1 MRNFFL
7 KYFLFFTIS
16 IAVGQTE
23 FDKVHPL
30 LLSLN
35 SNDGWADIKEIDDL
49 VNISMKEL
57 GESQFYA
64 IKVDKIIDI
73 EPDRITDVI
82 MDVNNYNSFLSNAE
96 SFKSE
101 VINQS
106 DKNLTGYQYIKVD
119 LPFFDDREYYFKMS
133 REQIV
138 KQDTTTMC
146 FWLLL
151 EPLEKDANSNI
162 NTSAIY
168 LEYGAGIWKSEQI
181 SPGKYN
187 ISYRLYMDPGGSIP
201 TFVVDIINETSII
214 GLFQDALNEAYRRQN
229 TRS

>member
-1 MRNFFL
+1 MRKNSIKNFFIL
-7 KYFLFFTIS
+7 SLS
-16 IAVGQTE
+16 IAFSETDYDRVY
-23 FDKVHPL
+23 PL

-35 SNDGWADIKEIDDL
+35 SNDGWTDIKEIDDST
-49 VNISMKEL
+49 NISIKEL
-57 GESQFYA
+57 SESKLYA

-73 EPDRITDVI
+73 EPDQITDVI
-82 MDVNNYNSFLSNAE
+82 MDVNNYNSFLTNSE

-101 VINQS
+101 VINQY
-106 DKNLTGYQYIKVD
+106 DKNLIGYQYIKVD
-119 LPFFDDREYYFKMS
+119 IPFFEDREYYFKMS
-133 REQIV
+133 REQIID
-138 KQDTTTMC
+138 QDTTTMC

-151 EPLEKDANSNI
+151 EPFKEKANNI
-162 NTSAIY
+162 NAIY

>member
-1 MRNFFL
+1 MRKNSIKNFFIL
-7 KYFLFFTIS
+7 SLS
-16 IAVGQTE
+16 IAFSETDYDRVY
-23 FDKVHPL
+23 PL

-35 SNDGWADIKEIDDL
+35 SNDGWTDIKEIDDST
-49 VNISMKEL
+49 NISIKEL
-57 GESQFYA
+57 SESKLYA

-73 EPDRITDVI
+73 EPDQITDVI
-82 MDVNNYNSFLSNAE
+82 MDVNNYNSFFTNSE

-101 VINQS
+101 VINQY
-106 DKNLTGYQYIKVD
+106 DKNLIGYQYIKVD
-119 LPFFDDREYYFKMS
+119 IPFFEDREYYFKMS
-133 REQIV
+133 REQIID
-138 KQDTTTMC
+138 QDTTTMC

-151 EPLEKDANSNI
+151 EPFKEKANNI
-162 NTSAIY
+162 NAIY

>member
-1 MRNFFL
+1 MRKNIL
-7 KYFLFFTIS
+7 IYFLFFTIS
-16 IAVGQTE
+16 IAACQTE

-35 SNDGWADIKEIDDL
+35 SNDGWKDIKEIDNL

-57 GESQFYA
+57 GESQSYA

-106 DKNLTGYQYIKVD
+106 EKKLIGYQYIKVD
-119 LPFFDDREYYFKMS
+119 LPFFDDREYYFEMS

-151 EPLEKDANSNI
+151 EPLEKDANI

-201 TFVVDIINETSII
+201 TFVVDIINEKSIT

>member
-1 MRNFFL
+1 MRKNSIKNFFIL
-7 KYFLFFTIS
+7 SLS
-16 IAVGQTE
+16 IAFSETDYDRVY
-23 FDKVHPL
+23 PL

-35 SNDGWADIKEIDDL
+35 SNDGWIDLKEIDDST
-49 VNISMKEL
+49 NISIKEL
-57 GESQFYA
+57 SESKLYA

-73 EPDRITDVI
+73 EPDQITDVI
-82 MDVNNYNSFLSNAE
+82 MDVNNYNSFLTNSE

-101 VINQS
+101 VINQY
-106 DKNLTGYQYIKVD
+106 DKNLIGYQYIKVD
-119 LPFFDDREYYFKMS
+119 IPFFEDREYYFKMS
-133 REQIV
+133 REQIID
-138 KQDTTTMC
+138 QDTTTMC

-151 EPLEKDANSNI
+151 EPFKEKANNI
-162 NTSAIY
+162 NAIY

>member
-1 MRNFFL
+1 
-7 KYFLFFTIS
+7 
-16 IAVGQTE
+16 
-23 FDKVHPL
+23 
-30 LLSLN
+30 
-35 SNDGWADIKEIDDL
+35 
-49 VNISMKEL
+49 
-57 GESQFYA
+57 
-64 IKVDKIIDI
+64 
-73 EPDRITDVI
+73 
-82 MDVNNYNSFLSNAE
+82 MDVKNYNSFLSNAE

-106 DKNLTGYQYIKVD
+106 DKNLIGYQYIKVD

-133 REQIV
+133 REQILE
-138 KQDTTTMC
+138 QDTTTMC
-146 FWLLL
+146 FWVLL
-151 EPLEKDANSNI
+151 EPLEKDANI

-187 ISYRLYMDPGGSIP
+187 ISYRLYMDPGGFIP
-201 TFVVDIINETSII
+201 TFVVDIINEISIV

>member
-1 MRNFFL
+1 MRKNSIKNFFIL
-7 KYFLFFTIS
+7 SLS
-16 IAVGQTE
+16 IAFSETDYDRVY
-23 FDKVHPL
+23 PL

-35 SNDGWADIKEIDDL
+35 SNDGWTDIKEIDDST
-49 VNISMKEL
+49 NISIKEL
-57 GESQFYA
+57 SESKLYA

-73 EPDRITDVI
+73 EPDQITDVI
-82 MDVNNYNSFLSNAE
+82 MDVNNYNSFFTNSE

-101 VINQS
+101 VINQY
-106 DKNLTGYQYIKVD
+106 DKNLIGYQYIKVD
-119 LPFFDDREYYFKMS
+119 IPFFEDREYYFKMS
-133 REQIV
+133 REQIID
-138 KQDTTTMC
+138 QDTTTMC

-151 EPLEKDANSNI
+151 EPFKEKANNI
-162 NTSAIY
+162 NAIY

-229 TRS
+229 ARS

>member
-1 MRNFFL
+1 MRKNSLKNFFIL
-7 KYFLFFTIS
+7 SLS
-16 IAVGQTE
+16 IAFSETDYDRVY
-23 FDKVHPL
+23 PL

-35 SNDGWADIKEIDDL
+35 SNDGWTDIKEIDDST
-49 VNISMKEL
+49 NISMKEL
-57 GESQFYA
+57 SESKLYA

-73 EPDRITDVI
+73 EPDQITDVI
-82 MDVNNYNSFLSNAE
+82 MDVNNYNSFLTNSE

-101 VINQS
+101 VVNQY
-106 DKNLTGYQYIKVD
+106 DKNLIGYQYIKVD
-119 LPFFDDREYYFKMS
+119 IPFFDDREYYFKMS
-133 REQIV
+133 REQISD
-138 KQDTTTMC
+138 QDTTTMC

-151 EPLEKDANSNI
+151 EPFKEKANNI
-162 NTSAIY
+162 NAIY

-201 TFVVDIINETSII
+201 TFVVDIINETSIV

>member
-1 MRNFFL
+1 MRKNSLKNFFIL
-7 KYFLFFTIS
+7 SLS
-16 IAVGQTE
+16 IAFSETDYDRVY
-23 FDKVHPL
+23 PL

-35 SNDGWADIKEIDDL
+35 SNDGWTDIKEIDDST
-49 VNISMKEL
+49 NISMKEL
-57 GESQFYA
+57 RESKLYA

-73 EPDRITDVI
+73 EPDQITDVI
-82 MDVNNYNSFLSNAE
+82 MDVNNYNSFLTNSE

-101 VINQS
+101 VINQY
-106 DKNLTGYQYIKVD
+106 DKNLIGYQYIKVD
-119 LPFFDDREYYFKMS
+119 IPFFEDREYYFKMS
-133 REQIV
+133 REQIID
-138 KQDTTTMC
+138 QDTTTMC

-151 EPLEKDANSNI
+151 EPFKEKANNI
-162 NTSAIY
+162 NAIY

-201 TFVVDIINETSII
+201 TFVVDIINETSIV

>member
-1 MRNFFL
+1 MRKNIL
-7 KYFLFFTIS
+7 KYFLFFTMS
-16 IAVGQTE
+16 IAIGQTE

-35 SNDGWADIKEIDDL
+35 SNDGWTDIKEIDDL
-49 VNISMKEL
+49 VNISMKEF
-57 GESQFYA
+57 GESEFCA
-64 IKVDKIIDI
+64 IKVGKTIDI

-101 VINQS
+101 VVKQS
-106 DKNLTGYQYIKVD
+106 DKNLIGYQYIKVD
-119 LPFFDDREYYFKMS
+119 IPFFDDREYYFKMS
-133 REQIV
+133 REQILE
-138 KQDTTTMC
+138 QDTTTMC
-146 FWLLL
+146 FWVLL
-151 EPLEKDANSNI
+151 EPLEKDANF

-181 SPGKYN
+181 STGKYN

-201 TFVVDIINETSII
+201 TFVVDIINEKSIT

>member
-1 MRNFFL
+1 
-7 KYFLFFTIS
+7 
-16 IAVGQTE
+16 
-23 FDKVHPL
+23 
-30 LLSLN
+30 
-35 SNDGWADIKEIDDL
+35 
-49 VNISMKEL
+49 MKEL

>member
-1 MRNFFL
+1 MRKNSLINFFIL
-7 KYFLFFTIS
+7 SLN
-16 IAVGQTE
+16 IAFSQTE
-23 FDKVHPL
+23 YDRVYPL

-35 SNDGWADIKEIDDL
+35 SNDGWIDIKKIDDSS
-49 VNISMKEL
+49 NISMKEL
-57 GESQFYA
+57 SESKLYA
-64 IKVDKIIDI
+64 IKIDKIIDM
-73 EPDRITDVI
+73 EPDQITDVI
-82 MDVNNYNSFLSNAE
+82 MDVNNYNSFLTNSE

-101 VINQS
+101 VVNHY
-106 DKNLTGYQYIKVD
+106 DKNLIGYQYIKVD
-119 LPFFDDREYYFKMS
+119 IPFFDDREYYFKMS
-133 REQIV
+133 REQIID
-138 KQDTTTMC
+138 QDTTTMC
-146 FWLLL
+146 FWVLI
-151 EPLEKDANSNI
+151 EPFEKKASSNI
-162 NTSAIY
+162 NAIY

>member
-1 MRNFFL
+1 MRKNIL

-16 IAVGQTE
+16 ITVGQTE

-35 SNDGWADIKEIDDL
+35 SNDGWTDIKEIDDST
-49 VNISMKEL
+49 NISMKEL
-57 GESQFYA
+57 SESKLYA

-73 EPDRITDVI
+73 EPDQITNVI
-82 MDVNNYNSFLSNAE
+82 MDVNNYNSFLTNSE

-101 VINQS
+101 VINQY
-106 DKNLTGYQYIKVD
+106 DKNLIGYQYIKVD
-119 LPFFDDREYYFKMS
+119 IPFFDDREYYFKMS
-133 REQIV
+133 REQIID
-138 KQDTTTMC
+138 QDTTTMC
-146 FWLLL
+146 YWLLL
-151 EPLEKDANSNI
+151 EPFKEKASNNI
-162 NTSAIY
+162 NAIY

>member
-1 MRNFFL
+1 MRKNIF
-7 KYFLFFTIS
+7 KYLLCFSIC

-35 SNDGWADIKEIDDL
+35 SNDGWTNIKQLDNL

-57 GESQFYA
+57 GKSQLYA
-64 IKVDKIIDI
+64 IKVGKIINI
-73 EPDRITDVI
+73 EPNQITDVI

-101 VINQS
+101 VITQS
-106 DKNLTGYQYIKVD
+106 DKNLIGYQYIKVD

-133 REQIV
+133 REQLV
-138 KQDTTTMC
+138 KQDTSTMC
-146 FWLLL
+146 FWVLLG
-151 EPLEKDANSNI
+151 PFEKEASSI

-181 SPGKYN
+181 SPGKYD

-201 TFVVDIINETSII
+201 TFVVDIINEISII

>member
-1 MRNFFL
+1 MRKNIF
-7 KYFLFFTIS
+7 KYLLCFSIC

-35 SNDGWADIKEIDDL
+35 SNDGWTNIKQLDNL

-57 GESQFYA
+57 GKSQLYA
-64 IKVDKIIDI
+64 IKVGKIINI
-73 EPDRITDVI
+73 EPNQITDVI

-101 VINQS
+101 VITQS
-106 DKNLTGYQYIKVD
+106 DKNLIGYQYIKVD
-119 LPFFDDREYYFKMS
+119 LPFFEDREYYFKIS

-146 FWLLL
+146 FWVLL
-151 EPLEKDANSNI
+151 EPFEKEASSNI

-168 LEYGAGIWKSEQI
+168 LEFGAGIWKSEQI
-181 SPGKYN
+181 SPGKYD
-187 ISYRLYMDPGGSIP
+187 ISYRLYIDPGGSIP
-201 TFVVDIINETSII
+201 TFLVDIINETSII
-214 GLFQDALNEAYRRQN
+214 GLFQDALSEAYRRHN

>member
-1 MRNFFL
+1 MRKNIL
-7 KYFLFFTIS
+7 KYFLFFTMS

-35 SNDGWADIKEIDDL
+35 SNDGWTDIKEIDDL
-49 VNISMKEL
+49 VNISMKEF
-57 GESQFYA
+57 GESEFCA
-64 IKVDKIIDI
+64 IKVGKTIDI

-101 VINQS
+101 VVKQS
-106 DKNLTGYQYIKVD
+106 DKNLIGYQYIKVD
-119 LPFFDDREYYFKMS
+119 IPFFDDREYYFKMS
-133 REQIV
+133 REQILE
-138 KQDTTTMC
+138 QDTTTMC
-146 FWLLL
+146 FWVLL
-151 EPLEKDANSNI
+151 EPLEKDANI

-187 ISYRLYMDPGGSIP
+187 ISYRLYMDPGGFIP
-201 TFVVDIINETSII
+201 TFVVDIINEISIV

>member
-1 MRNFFL
+1 MRKNSLKNFFIL
-7 KYFLFFTIS
+7 SLS
-16 IAVGQTE
+16 IAFSETDYDRVY
-23 FDKVHPL
+23 PL

-35 SNDGWADIKEIDDL
+35 SNDGWTDIKEIDDST
-49 VNISMKEL
+49 NISMKEL
-57 GESQFYA
+57 SESKLYA

-73 EPDRITDVI
+73 EPDQITDVI
-82 MDVNNYNSFLSNAE
+82 MDVNNYNSFLTNSE

-101 VINQS
+101 VVNQY
-106 DKNLTGYQYIKVD
+106 DKNLIGYQYIKVD
-119 LPFFDDREYYFKMS
+119 IPFFDDREYYFKMS
-133 REQIV
+133 REQISD
-138 KQDTTTMC
+138 QDTTTMC
-146 FWLLL
+146 FWVLL
-151 EPLEKDANSNI
+151 EPFKKKANNI
-162 NTSAIY
+162 NAIY